1 VRRLALSALGVFC
14 AVLLSSSGS
23 RAESTFCLG
32 RQATIVVRSNGG
44 SVKGTPIAD
53 VIAAKSGRH
62 TVYGRGGN
70 DRICAGQG
78 NDRILGGGGNDRIDA
93 GDGHDVIEGENG
105 SDRLFGG
112 GGTDIILGNRGNDRI
127 DAEEGSEDFAD
138 GRLGDDSVLGGAGS
152 HDRVVGG
159 VGNDRLKGGAGG
171 EDVLRGDHGADL
183 FDGGEGEHDVASFA
197 VSGFDGPI
205 EGGQGVIVDLVTGR
219 ASQDG
224 ADRLMK
230 IEDVIGTAFND
241 SLRGS
246 TSENALY
253 GGGGDDRLKG
263 VGPRDRALG
272 GAGSDTCEGV
282 EQADSC
288 GVEAGPSGLSV
299 EVAVA
304 GGSGRGSLTV
314 IGREPRFAPGP
325 VIEIVQKDISIEVG
339 FEADE
344 WTVVGG
350 PQLRP
355 GEGCT
360 AVGEEVRCPIVGGPD
375 AVLVSGNSGHDRL
388 VLKKIVPAS
397 VVGILQGDAGS
408 DLLLGG
414 RGDDS
419 LNGGAKDS
427 SSRTDVLKGG
437 GGDDAV
443 ANGKVLLGEGG
454 SDLLIASPCTGQ
466 RVEGGSGVDSVS
478 FARSYLGLGV
488 RVRLGG
494 SAVFPAHKFGREFIP
509 AGCSFI
515 ESESSSIGDS
525 IESIEGSPKEDVL
538 IGDEAP
544 NILLGRGGDDLV
556 LGEAGDD
563 FLVGGTGRDEIRGGR
578 GNDRLYAQDGK
589 RDQRLYC
596 GPMPTRLD
604 VAKLD
609 SADPPAAG
617 CRVLPF

>member
-1 VRRLALSALGVFC
+1 MRRLALSALGVFC
-14 AVLLSSSGS
+14 VVLLSSSGS
-23 RAESTFCLG
+23 RAESTLCLG

-44 SVKGTPIAD
+44 SVKGTPTAD
-53 VIAAKSGRH
+53 VIVARNGSH
-62 TVYGRGGN
+62 TIYGRGGN
-70 DRICAGQG
+70 DRICTGRSD
-78 NDRILGGGGNDRIDA
+78 DRIFGGVGSDLIDA
-93 GDGHDVIEGENG
+93 RDGDDVLEGENG

-112 GGTDIILGNRGNDRI
+112 GGTDAVFGNRGNDRI
-127 DAEEGSEDFAD
+127 DAGAGSEDFAD
-138 GRLGDDSVLGGAGS
+138 GGLGDDSVSGGAGP

-183 FDGGEGEHDVASFA
+183 FDGGEGQHDVASFA

-205 EGGQGVIVDLVTGR
+205 EGGQGVIVDLTTGR

-241 SLRGS
+241 SLRGG
-246 TSENALY
+246 TSENVLY
-253 GGGGDDRLKG
+253 GGGGDDRLQG
-263 VGPRDRALG
+263 VGPRDRAVG

-314 IGREPRFAPGP
+314 IGREPQFAPGRA
-325 VIEIVQKDISIEVG
+325 IEIIQKDISVEVRFG
-339 FEADE
+339 AGE

-350 PQLRP
+350 PQLFP
-355 GEGCT
+355 GEGC
-360 AVGEEVRCPIVGGPD
+360 AAAGAEVRCPIAGKPD
-375 AVLVSGNSGHDRL
+375 AILVSGSSGHDRL
-388 VLKKIVPAS
+388 VLKKSVPAS

-408 DLLLGG
+408 DFLLGG

-443 ANGKVLLGEGG
+443 TNGKVLLGEGG

-466 RVEGGSGVDSVS
+466 RVEGGPGVDSVS

-494 SAVFPAHKFGREFIP
+494 SAIFPAHKFGREFIP
-509 AGCSFI
+509 AGCSLL
-515 ESESSSIGDS
+515 ESEPSSIGNS
-525 IESIEGSPKEDVL
+525 IENIEGSPKKDVL
-538 IGDEAP
+538 IGDEAA

-589 RDQRLYC
+589 RDRRLYC
-596 GPMPTRLD
+596 GPTPTRLD

-617 CRVLPF
+617 CGVLP